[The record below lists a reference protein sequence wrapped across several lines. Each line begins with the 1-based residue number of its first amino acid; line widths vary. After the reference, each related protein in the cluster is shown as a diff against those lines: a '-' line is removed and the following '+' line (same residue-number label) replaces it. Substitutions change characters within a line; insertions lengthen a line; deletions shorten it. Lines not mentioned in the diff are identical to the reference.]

1 MNAPGLVEAQMMLD
15 AGFEPKE
22 VSDWSFQQKKSMM
35 DAGFSRAEVDTHFG
49 TPPFA
54 VEPIAKHFDDNL
66 QAYIRES
73 AAEGAKPKP
82 ITSFTEALE
91 AGLQMS
97 IGGLVTR
104 GKAPDRVI
112 TEDTNALDRVAANVT
127 TLAADLPVFGAGY
140 LIGGANPITGTAGA
154 FALPAGIRKIL
165 MDKYEKGE
173 VTNFADFWDRLSG
186 AVIDTAKAYVTGA
199 ATGAAGKVVGMA
211 PIASPAAKTAAV
223 LGAEITTMVTVGKA
237 LEGEIPTAQ
246 DFMDTA
252 IVLGFV
258 KAGIHGAKATNYG
271 VKKLRGIYAET
282 GVRPQDLAQDI
293 LRDPTIN
300 QDLASDNIHNPK
312 AYTGGIPP
320 PEIPPVLKTEP
331 VGEPPTDPVK
341 LAQDAILSKI
351 SVGGK
356 DVKEPLTFEKMYTAV
371 VDDLNPI
378 REAVKAAAKETVES
392 PGTGELKTKDDPYQL
407 ARLTR
412 GTFGK
417 ADMFLERSTFDFTT
431 YQNNGEPL
439 KTILEPLKDDL
450 NGLRAYGASRR
461 DAELTGRGIET
472 GLDHEAA
479 KQVVAAG
486 AKQYEPIFRKLV
498 DYQNR
503 LSKYLLDSG
512 VISQKVYDHMLEL
525 NEQFIPFFRV
535 MDDGAMGGAW
545 LGKGVTTKNPIKAIK
560 GNKSDIVDPIESVIK
575 NTYTYLALAERN
587 VVGRKYVE
595 MANKSG
601 RPEDFIVKVK
611 PEIRPVT
618 LTEPEIRK
626 MFDEFLTMTKDTSK
640 ARSESQT
647 VTGAEG
653 KPGEPI
659 TKQTEMI
666 VARVKEAL
674 TARGFQPGEADQ
686 MIKRVGQAESGK
698 AGATVEKIIKEVE
711 TTTYVPELDIRL
723 PNEAATIFRAV
734 KTPLA
739 DNEIAVFDKG
749 KRTVYEVDPEV
760 AKAFKSADQETANLL
775 MRILAVPART
785 LRAGAVLS
793 PEFIAR
799 NFARDQLSAFVFSKN
814 GYLPVFDFVSGL
826 TSFASRDAHFENWLK
841 GGGANSALV
850 SMDRQYLQEHLF
862 KLSQDT
868 GLMSRAI
875 NVAKSPLEMLRVTS
889 ELVENSTRLGEFKR
903 AVGEPTKGNIQSA
916 AFQSREVTLD
926 FARIGAKARAVN
938 MISAFFSAQVNGVDR
953 LARAIIEEPVSTLT
967 KLGVSIT
974 LPSVLLWWAN
984 HEDPRYK
991 ELPQWQKDLFWIVM
1005 TKDVIYRIPKPF
1017 EAGIVFGTIPE
1028 RALDAYYAQNPDAFK
1043 NLTQT
1048 ILDAFLPNPVPTAA
1062 APIIEQFSNR
1072 SMFTGNPII
1081 PSRMEKLMPEY
1092 QYTEY
1097 TTETTKAVGA
1107 LISAFPGMTETALSG
1122 KNEGTVIGGT
1132 ARALTTP
1139 VLIDNY
1145 IRSWTGGLGQH
1156 VVNAVD
1162 AGLRAAKVV
1171 PDPVLPARTLADIP
1185 FIKAFVVRYPSAGTE
1200 SIQKFYDEYYAKEKV
1215 NATFMVGAKSGDI
1228 PMKNRAQGYDETA
1241 IGDRAKA
1248 IRSILT
1254 QEGAII
1260 RGLYKNPKIPKEEK
1274 RQLIDQSYFVMIQLA
1289 QEGRRIL
1296 GTAPAQTQEAAP

>member
-1 MNAPGLVEAQMMLD
+1 MNAPGLVEAQNMLD
-15 AGFEPKE
+15 HGFEPKE
-22 VSDWSFQQKKSMM
+22 VSDWSFQQKQSML
-35 DAGFSRAEVDTHFG
+35 DAGFSRAEVDSHFG

-54 VEPIAKHFDDNL
+54 VEPIAKHFQDSL
-66 QAYIRES
+66 QSFINQQ
-73 AAEGAKPKP
+73 AEPKP
-82 ITSFTEALE
+82 VTSFTEAVE

-97 IGGLVTR
+97 IAGLAAR
-104 GKAPDRVI
+104 GKAPDRVVAH
-112 TEDTNALDRVAANVT
+112 DTNALDRIAANVT
-127 TLAADLPVFGAGY
+127 SLAADLPVFGAGY
-140 LIGGANPITGTAGA
+140 LIGGANPVTGTAGA
-154 FALPAGIRKIL
+154 VGLQQGLRRIL

-173 VTNFADFWDRLSG
+173 VQNFADFWDRASG
-186 AVIDTAKAYVTGA
+186 AVIDTFKGLVTGA
-199 ATGAAGKVVGMA
+199 ATGAAGKFAGML
-211 PIASPAAKTAAV
+211 PIASPTVKTAGV
-223 LGAEITTMVTVGKA
+223 LTAEMATMVSVGKA

-246 DFMDTA
+246 DFVDTA
-252 IVLGFV
+252 LVLGFLKV
-258 KAGIHGAKATNYG
+258 GMHGAKATAYG

-341 LAQDAILSKI
+341 TAQDTILSKI

-431 YQNNGEPL
+431 YKNNGESL

-450 NGLRAYGASRR
+450 NGLRAYTAAKRAIELKGR
-461 DAELTGRGIET
+461 DIES

-479 KQVVAAG
+479 LKVVEAG
-486 AKQYEPIFRKLV
+486 GKYAPIAKRLV
-498 DYQNR
+498 DYQDR
-503 LSKYLLDSG
+503 LTAYLRDSG
-512 VISQKVYDHMLEL
+512 VISEKVYDTMREA
-525 NEQFIPFFRV
+525 NKDYVPFFRV
-535 MDDGAMGGAW
+535 MDDGGMGGAW

-560 GNKSDIVDPIESVIK
+560 GSQRDIVDPIESVIK

-601 RPEDFIVKVK
+601 RPEDFIAKVK

-626 MFDEFLTMTKDTSK
+626 MFDEFLTMTKETSK

-826 TSFASRDAHFENWLK
+826 TSFATRDAHFENWLK

-1107 LISAFPGMTETALSG
+1107 LISAFPGITGVATDPH
-1122 KNEGTVIGGT
+1122 NQGTVIGGT

-1162 AGLRAAKVV
+1162 AGLRKAGVV
-1171 PDPVLPARTLADIP
+1171 PDPVLPARTLSDIP
-1185 FIKAFVVRYPSAGTE
+1185 FVKAFTVRYPSSGLE
-1200 SIQKFYDEYYAKEKV
+1200 SIQKFFDELYQKEKV
-1215 NATFMVGAKSGDI
+1215 HETFMAGAKSGD
-1228 PMKNRAQGYDETA
+1228 PAMMDRAMTYDQTA
-1241 IGDRAKA
+1241 IGNRANA
-1248 IRSILT
+1248 IRGVLT
-1254 QEGAII
+1254 QEGSVI
-1260 RGLYKNPKIPKEEK
+1260 RGIYKNPNIPKEEK
-1274 RQLIDQSYFVMIQLA
+1274 RQLIDQTLYVMLQLA